1 MGSSPTSGTSL
12 DKGRNPSPPIRS
24 FFSRFRLTP
33 YPTPYRKGSREKGKG
48 EGSVLKRKDGRWQAR
63 YTANGKRRYVYGKT
77 KSEVARRL
85 NEALHEVN
93 RGLVY
98 DDKGMTVGEH
108 LGNCLDASKGSMRM
122 STWERYEQICR
133 KHIVPE
139 LGHLRMR
146 NLTPVAIQ
154 DLYRKKL
161 KTLSPRTVQYVH
173 VTLHRSLSL
182 ALR

>member
-1 MGSSPTSGTSL
+1 M
-12 DKGRNPSPPIRS
+12 RRA
-24 FFSRFRLTP
+24 
-33 YPTPYRKGSREKGKG
+33 KG
-48 EGSVLKRKDGRWQAR
+48 EASGLKRKDGRWQAR

-122 STWERYEQICR
+122 STWERYEQISR
-133 KHIVPE
+133 RHISLEVE
-139 LGHLRMR
+139 HL
-146 NLTPVAIQ
+146 
-154 DLYRKKL
+154 
-161 KTLSPRTVQYVH
+161 
-173 VTLHRSLSL
+173 
-182 ALR
+182 